1 MDIPTWMSVGG
12 AFLLIIGV
20 IFILLATVSRF
31 YKKISP
37 NTVAVITGRKNKV
50 KTIVYEKSIGTRVE
64 KQLVDG
70 VETDVNVEFETEKPV
85 ERFVEKGY
93 RFIVGGGALIVP
105 LVEKMEQMALNVIPI
120 EVTVTDAPSKDGVK
134 VTVMAI
140 ANVKISSDAS
150 SLPLAIE
157 RFLGKSDAE
166 IKGVSSSTLEGNLRA
181 IVGTMTVEELVN
193 DRTKFTQEV
202 LAEAGTD
209 LAKMGLGA
217 DVVKIQSITD
227 EHGYIDALGKKRTA
241 EVVRDASIGEAEA
254 QRDSAIKTAAARQQG
269 EVATAKAEQA
279 ISDADRDRDTTI
291 ADNEAKV
298 AAQRAQIPIAA
309 AIAEATRTQDLKVA
323 TVDAEKAEAR
333 AQIELED
340 VRAQRNAAELN
351 ATVVVRAEK
360 EREATVIGADAE
372 RQAAE
377 LEGEAFR
384 LKADKEGKGEQAKQ
398 EGIAAGRKALASAD
412 QAEQEAQAA
421 GNKAKLVAAAAGVQA
436 DLEAKAAGE
445 LALAE
450 ALRARLLA
458 EAEGTLKKAEAF
470 RALDEAGRFLMIL
483 EALPPVI
490 AAFGAAGEQ
499 ILKPVAEA
507 IGQGLGNIDE
517 VRIVDLG
524 GGQGGG
530 AGKSL
535 LSQFAGT
542 PVEAMF
548 GLWEKAKAAGLEPL
562 ARALAEKYGIDIDK
576 IVPKEPVIDGTAKD
590 LTKGPDAP
598 APAAPAEN

>member
-1 MDIPTWMSVGG
+1 MDIPAWMSMGG
-12 AFLLIIGV
+12 AVLLV
-20 IFILLATVSRF
+20 IFVIFALLTTVSRF

-50 KTIVYEKSIGTRVE
+50 KTIVYEKE
-64 KQLVDG
+64 MVDG
-70 VETDVNVEFETEKPV
+70 VETDVPH
-85 ERFVEKGY
+85 ERVVEKGY

-105 LVEKMEQMALNVIPI
+105 LVEKMELMTLNVIPI
-120 EVTVTDAPSKDGVK
+120 EVTVKDAPSKDGVK
-134 VTVMAI
+134 VTVTTI
-140 ANVKISSDAS
+140 ANVKILSDAS

-157 RFLGKSDAE
+157 RFLGKTDDE
-166 IKGVSSSTLEGNLRA
+166 IKRVSGSTLEGNLRA

-193 DRTKFTQEV
+193 NRTKFTQEV

-254 QRDSAIKTAAARQQG
+254 QRETAIKTAEARKLG
-269 EVATAKAEQA
+269 EVATAEAEQT
-279 ISDADRDRDTTI
+279 ISDAERDRDTTI

-351 ATVVVRAEK
+351 ATVVVKAEK
-360 EREATVIGADAE
+360 EREATVIGADAQ

-384 LKADKEGKGEQAKQ
+384 LQAEKEGQGEQAKQ

-421 GNKAKLVAAAAGVQA
+421 GNKAKLLATAAGVQA
-436 DLEAKAAGE
+436 DLEAKAMGE
-445 LALAE
+445 LKMAE
-450 ALRARLLA
+450 AILARLLA
-458 EAEGTLKKAEAF
+458 EAEGIDKKAEAY
-470 RALDEAGRFLMIL
+470 AKLTDAGRFLLIL

-490 AAFGAAGEQ
+490 EAAGAAGERVFT
-499 ILKPVAEA
+499 PMAEA
-507 IGQGLGNIDE
+507 IGEGLGNIKE
-517 VRIVDLG
+517 LRIVDLG

-530 AGKSL
+530 SGKSL
-535 LSQFAGT
+535 LTQFAGT
-542 PVEAMF
+542 PVEALF
-548 GLWEKAKAAGLEPL
+548 GLWEKAKAAGLEPVV
-562 ARALAEKYGIDIDK
+562 RALAEKVGVDLDK
-576 IVPKEPVIDGTAKD
+576 VVPSGPTIDGTATD
-590 LTKGPDAP
+590 VTKGTAP
-598 APAAPAEN
+598 ASPAES

>member
-50 KTIVYEKSIGTRVE
+50 KTIVYEKSTGTRVE

-85 ERFVEKGY
+85 ERIVEKGY
-93 RFIVGGGALIVP
+93 RFVVGGGALIVP
-105 LVEKMEQMALNVIPI
+105 LVEKMELMTLNVIPI
-120 EVTVTDAPSKDGVK
+120 EVTVRDAPSKDGVK
-134 VTVMAI
+134 VTVTTI
-140 ANVKISSDAS
+140 ANVKILSDAS

-166 IKGVSSSTLEGNLRA
+166 IKAVSGSTLEGNLRA

-193 DRTKFTQEV
+193 NRTKFTQEV

-254 QRDSAIKTAAARQQG
+254 NRDSAI
-269 EVATAKAEQA
+269 ATAKARNLGETA
-279 ISDADRDRDTTI
+279 TAAADKTISDAQRDRDVAI
-291 ADNEAKV
+291 AENEAFV
-298 AAQRAQIPIAA
+298 AAKQAQIPIAA
-309 AIAEATRTQDLKVA
+309 QIAEADRTKDLNVA
-323 TVDAEKAEAR
+323 TVDAQKARVTAEIDLAGEEAKRNDAQLR
-333 AQIELED
+333 ATTVITAERERDARLI
-340 VRAQRNAAELN
+340 RADAEQQAATREGE
-351 ATVVVRAEK
+351 AERIRAEK
-360 EREATVIGADAE
+360 KGQGT
-372 RQAAE
+372 QAQQ
-377 LEGEAFR
+377 EGE
-384 LKADKEGKGEQAKQ
+384 
-398 EGIAAGRKALASAD
+398 AAGRKALASAD
-412 QAEQEAQAA
+412 QTEQEAQAA
-421 GNKAKLVAAAAGVQA
+421 GNKARLLATAAGAQA
-436 DLEAKAAGE
+436 DLEARAAGE
-445 LALAE
+445 LALAA

-470 RALDEAGRFLMIL
+470 AALDEAGRFLMIL

-576 IVPKEPVIDGTAKD
+576 IVPKGPVIDSTATD
-590 LTKGPDAP
+590 VTDASAP
-598 APAAPAEN
+598 ADAASAES